1 MKIVPWLRIISTHL
15 QKDVR
20 TEWRSRQCI
29 NSMLFYSLLVIVI
42 FSVIIDRIS
51 QSALEVAGGAW
62 CIATMF
68 SSLIAL
74 NQTWAREID
83 SNIYDAL
90 RMTPT
95 DATAVFTAKALMNFL
110 MIFTCSD
117 HPIYARINNWPHLCA
132 VRCLPE
138 ARSAYAR

>member
-110 MIFTCSD
+110 MISLVQ
-117 HPIYARINNWPHLCA
+117 IILYMRA
-132 VRCLPE
+132 
-138 ARSAYAR
+138 